1 MSPSCDDVGEGRD
14 MSVRTATSR
23 RADPLLQSGRN
34 GRVGSIARST
44 AAFDALKHDIM
55 LGELAPG
62 EPLVELDLA
71 ARFGCSQGT
80 VREALLQ
87 LQEEGLVRR
96 RGHRGT
102 QVSNCTADEAVE
114 MFRVRQQIECAGV
127 LRALRAPSRGLVTDL
142 KALVEAMENA
152 AREGDEMELAAFDRD
167 FHRRLFRDAD
177 LPALDPILHRCL
189 IHNHRFKISRTE
201 GKRDL
206 VLTAQRHWPL
216 VAAIEAGNGAAAMA
230 SLQHHIATIV
240 DFGPNV
246 FPGAAQ

>member
-1 MSPSCDDVGEGRD
+1 MGSD
-14 MSVRTATSR
+14 MNDRPASSR
-23 RADPLLQSGRN
+23 RFDSPLQAGRT
-34 GRVGSIARST
+34 GRGHSVARSA

-55 LGELAPG
+55 LGELAAG
-62 EPLVELDLA
+62 EPLVELELA

-102 QVSNCTADEAVE
+102 QVSDCTADEAVE

-127 LRALRAPSRGLVTDL
+127 LRALRNPSRDLVLEL
-142 KALVEAMENA
+142 KALVEAMESA
-152 AREGDEMELAAFDRD
+152 AREDDEMELAAFDRD

-189 IHNHRFKISRTE
+189 IHNHRFKISRSE

-216 VAAIEAGNGAAAMA
+216 VAAIEAGNATAAMA
-230 SLQHHIATIV
+230 SLEHHIATIV

-246 FPGAAQ
+246 FPGAGQ

>member
-1 MSPSCDDVGEGRD
+1 MSDRPIS
-14 MSVRTATSR
+14 SR
-23 RADPLLQSGRN
+23 RFDPPQAGRN
-34 GRVGSIARST
+34 GRAGSVARSA

-55 LGELAPG
+55 LGELAAG
-62 EPLVELDLA
+62 EPLVELELA

-102 QVSNCTADEAVE
+102 QVSDCTADEAVE

-127 LRALRAPSRGLVTDL
+127 LRALRNPSRDLVQDL
-142 KALVEAMENA
+142 KGLVEAMENA
-152 AREGDEMELAAFDRD
+152 ARDDDEMELAAFDRD

-189 IHNHRFKISRTE
+189 IHNHRFKISRSE
-201 GKRDL
+201 GRRDL

-216 VAAIEAGNGAAAMA
+216 VAAIEAGNSAAALA
-230 SLQHHIATIV
+230 SLEHHIATIV

-246 FPGAAQ
+246 FPGAGQ

>member
-1 MSPSCDDVGEGRD
+1 MSDRPGSPRRSDLPS
-14 MSVRTATSR
+14 
-23 RADPLLQSGRN
+23 LSGRN
-34 GRVGSIARST
+34 GRVGPIARSA

-55 LGELAPG
+55 LGDLPAG
-62 EPLVELDLA
+62 APLVELELA

-102 QVSNCTADEAVE
+102 QVSDCTADEAVE
-114 MFRVRQQIECAGV
+114 MFRVRHQIECAGV
-127 LRALRAPSRGLVTDL
+127 LRVLRKPSRNLVTDL
-142 KALVEAMENA
+142 KALVGAMEDA
-152 AREGDEMELAAFDRD
+152 ARQDDEMELAAFDRD
-167 FHRRLFRDAD
+167 FHRRLFQDAD

-189 IHNHRFKISRTE
+189 IHNHRFKISRSRSE
-201 GKRDL
+201 RDL

-216 VAAIEAGNGAAAMA
+216 VAAIEAGDGAAAAA

-246 FPGAAQ
+246 FPGAEQ